1 MDLKDP
7 KVQKILLAA
16 LVAFLLIYFWY
27 ARIYSVNVQRINAKQ
42 SEYEMLLTNL
52 KNVEMKAKSFQ
63 NLKAEYEELLQRYKQ
78 VELLLPEEK
87 QIPLYLTQLQSASQ
101 GSEAKIIQVLPLG
114 TTPISF
120 YNAVSFGLEFKG
132 NYNDVGTFFAS
143 VANFP
148 FLSNVTEVNFSG
160 LPKDEVKKDNKTMA
174 VSCKLTTYYIKEEE
188 KLQKVEF

>member
-7 KVQKILLAA
+7 KAQKTLLLALIVF
-16 LVAFLLIYFWY
+16 LVIYFWY
-27 ARIYSVNVQRINAKQ
+27 ARIYSANVQKINAKQ

-87 QIPLYLTQLQSASQ
+87 QIPLYLIQLQSASQ
-101 GSEAKIIQVLPLG
+101 GSEAKINQILPLG

-120 YNAVSFGLEFKG
+120 YNAVSFSLEFIG
-132 NYNDVGTFFAS
+132 NYNDIGTFFAS

-160 LPKDEVKKDNKTMA
+160 LPKDVVKKDNKTMA